1 VVGAARTGGRGR
13 WQASKP
19 CLTESLEFDLGGG
32 PEQGKGDQMSA
43 TGADMFR
50 LDGKVALVTGGS
62 GGIGKAL
69 GVGLGLAGA
78 RLALTGRSQ
87 EKLDANAAAARAAG
101 CEDIETFGDFDLTH
115 PGRPAAL
122 AETVAERMG
131 GVDILVN
138 VAGLNRRKP
147 ALEFAEEDWDAVM
160 NPNLKAV
167 FFLSR
172 EVARLWVEGGRD
184 AESDGRG
191 KIINIAS
198 LAGAIGIAEI
208 APYGASKLGVVA
220 LTRSLG
226 VEWAQEAICV
236 NAIAPGYHETP
247 MTIAQGIF
255 DNPKIGPWVRSR
267 IPMGRLGTT
276 EDLVGPAIYLASAA
290 SDYMTGQTVF
300 VDGGFEAG

>member
-1 VVGAARTGGRGR
+1 MGGTG
-13 WQASKP
+13 S
-19 CLTESLEFDLGGG
+19 
-32 PEQGKGDQMSA
+32 
-43 TGADMFR
+43 DMFR
-50 LDGKVALVTGGS
+50 LDGRVALVTGGS

-69 GVGLGLAGA
+69 GIGLGSAGA

-87 EKLDANAAAARAAG
+87 ERLDDNAAAAEAAG
-101 CEDIETFGDFDLTH
+101 CADVETFGDFDLTE

-122 AETVAERMG
+122 AAAVAERMG
-131 GVDILVN
+131 GIDILVN
-138 VAGLNRRKP
+138 VAGLNRRRP
-147 ALEFAEEDWDAVM
+147 ALEFTEEDWEAVL

-172 EVARLWVEGGRD
+172 EVARLWIGSGRD
-184 AESDGRG
+184 ADRDGRG

-220 LTRSLG
+220 LTRALG
-226 VEWAQEAICV
+226 VEWAREAICV

-255 DNPKIGPWVRSR
+255 ENPRIGPWVRSR

-276 EDLVGPAIYLASAA
+276 QDLVGPAIYLASAA

>member
-1 VVGAARTGGRGR
+1 
-13 WQASKP
+13 
-19 CLTESLEFDLGGG
+19 
-32 PEQGKGDQMSA
+32 MSA

-87 EKLDANAAAARAAG
+87 ERLDINAAAAEAAG
-101 CEDIETFGDFDLTH
+101 CADVETFGDFDLTH
-115 PGRPAAL
+115 AGRPAELVEA
-122 AETVAERMG
+122 VANRMG

-147 ALEFAEEDWDAVM
+147 ALEFPEEDWEVVM

-172 EVARLWVEGGRD
+172 EVARLWITSSRD
-184 AESDGRG
+184 AESDGKG

-198 LAGAIGIAEI
+198 LAGAIGIPEI
-208 APYGASKLGVVA
+208 APYAASKLGVVA
-220 LTRSLG
+220 ITRTLG
-226 VEWAQEAICV
+226 VEWAEEAICV
-236 NAIAPGYHETP
+236 NCIAPGYHETP

>member
-1 VVGAARTGGRGR
+1 
-13 WQASKP
+13 
-19 CLTESLEFDLGGG
+19 
-32 PEQGKGDQMSA
+32 MST

-87 EKLDANAAAARAAG
+87 ERLDINAAAATAAG
-101 CEDIETFGDFDLTH
+101 CADVETFGDFDLTD
-115 PGRPAAL
+115 PGRPAELVEA
-122 AETVAERMG
+122 VANRMG

-147 ALEFAEEDWDAVM
+147 ALEFPEEDWEVVM

-172 EVARLWVEGGRD
+172 EVARLWIEGSRD
-184 AESDGRG
+184 AESDGKG

-198 LAGAIGIAEI
+198 LAGAIGIPEI
-208 APYGASKLGVVA
+208 APYAASKLGVVA
-220 LTRSLG
+220 ITRTLG

-236 NAIAPGYHETP
+236 NCIAPGYHETP